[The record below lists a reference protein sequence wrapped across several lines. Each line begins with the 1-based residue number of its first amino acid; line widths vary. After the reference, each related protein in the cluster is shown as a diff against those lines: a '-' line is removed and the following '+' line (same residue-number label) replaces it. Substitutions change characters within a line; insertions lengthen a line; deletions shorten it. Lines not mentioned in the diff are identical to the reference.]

1 MDDGV
6 KDALRRRAL
15 GFETDEVVEE
25 YAFQEGEAVLLKRK
39 MTKKTVPP
47 DVAAAK
53 LLSDEEK
60 PLSALSPEQLKAEK
74 IRLLGLLRG
83 EEEK

>member
-1 MDDGV
+1 MDEGV
-6 KDALRRRAL
+6 KDAMRRRAH
-15 GFETDEVVEE
+15 GYETDEVVEE

-39 MTKKTVPP
+39 VTKKTVPP

>member
-39 MTKKTVPP
+39 VTKKTVPP

-83 EEEK
+83 AEEK